1 MRCGANCNGNSWEKF
16 TPYDADHMRN
26 CENLMGN
33 LIGSKNMVRSRGGD
47 FLFSESN
54 PKIST
59 VVVLIRGR
67 ELAVS
72 YRLQNHPIL
81 SSSIYLLKSP
91 RCPCYFAFHAF
102 TTWSDQQW
110 VDRFFLIGGNL
121 YLHEHNKY
129 LSGSKEGC
137 GRRNPP
143 SLLHDQVLSAI

>member
-1 MRCGANCNGNSWEKF
+1 MKILTCLESKTLRFFGANCNGNSWEEF
-16 TPYDADHMRN
+16 TPYDGDHMRN

-47 FLFSESN
+47 FLFSEPN

-121 YLHEHNKY
+121 YLHEHNTY
-129 LSGSKEGC
+129 LSG
-137 GRRNPP
+137 
-143 SLLHDQVLSAI
+143 